1 MVRFRFGKKREVL
14 DLTERYHKQQE
25 KIDAMKEESQEE
37 QKTQSGG
44 MFGFLGNMASSASSN
59 NSSSSNL
66 LDDSESTTDK
76 KKRLIKRI
84 MDMSTKLE
92 ELSNSIYHLE
102 QRIDVL
108 EKKSGTNMFN

>member
-1 MVRFRFGKKREVL
+1 MVRFGFGKKREVL
-14 DLTERYHKQQE
+14 DLSERYHQQQE
-25 KIDAMKEESQEE
+25 KIEAMREEVKEEQTTS
-37 QKTQSGG
+37 SGG
-44 MFGFLGNMASSASSN
+44 MFGFLGNIASNASSSE
-59 NSSSSNL
+59 SSSNY
-66 LDDSESTTDK
+66 LDDSESTADK

-84 MDMSTKLE
+84 MDMSSKLE